1 MSQTSLLPGC
11 PLIEPGGDHQQP
23 RENDAPTGHG
33 FGKQS
38 GSIEN
43 KLQSGRDQT
52 EFAPDR
58 HVPKRELAA
67 QVYRETL
74 ARRHASAATNKIAG
88 AALGSIIMMIHIR
101 KIIAA

>member
-1 MSQTSLLPGC
+1 MTLP
-11 PLIEPGGDHQQP
+11 LDMV
-23 RENDAPTGHG
+23 

-67 QVYRETL
+67 RVYRETL
-74 ARRHASAATNKIAG
+74 ARRRASAATNKIAG
-88 AALGSIIMMIHIR
+88 AALGSIIMMIHIG